1 MKMQHNT
8 IIKPITQNKM
18 TTYKIQY
25 LDKTKGFGTTEI
37 VFSDYSIATQ
47 WGKANLE
54 NFHTDM
60 IKVMFGY

>member
-1 MKMQHNT
+1 MT
-8 IIKPITQNKM
+8 

-25 LDKTKGFGTTEI
+25 LDKTKGFNTTEI

-60 IKVMFGY
+60 IKVMFGAITN